1 MNSASKHAVIALL
14 AISIAGCAD
23 KKAKTAPPAQAQAP
37 AQTPAISAGK
47 AGALYPPPLTESQ
60 TQPEESTPPPAPVEA
75 QSQPPEPPPSP
86 PPSTKKSTSHK
97 QKPSPGK
104 PAAGQPGSTQA
115 AGSEPATQPAG
126 QAAAATTP
134 ATTETPTDV
143 AASGEPAASSPI
155 GELTP
160 GDTPGQ
166 AEKGKETADLIA
178 NTENGLNSIKKS
190 LTPQEQETFNQIKTF
205 LNKAKIALTNQDLD
219 GAFILA
225 TKAKVLLD
233 ELNKAY

>member
-1 MNSASKHAVIALL
+1 MNSASKHAVVALL

-23 KKAKTAPPAQAQAP
+23 KKAQTAPPPPQAQA
-37 AQTPAISAGK
+37 PAISAGK

-60 TQPEESTPPPAPVEA
+60 TQPVESTPPPAPVEA
-75 QSQPPEPPPSP
+75 QSQPPAPPPSP

-97 QKPSPGK
+97 QKPAAGK

-115 AGSEPATQPAG
+115 AGSEAGTPSTG
-126 QAAAATTP
+126 QAATP
-134 ATTETPTDV
+134 AATTETPTDI

-166 AEKGKETADLIA
+166 AEKGKETTDLIT
-178 NTENGLNSIKKS
+178 NTENGLNSIKRPLS
-190 LTPQEQETFNQIKTF
+190 NQEQETVNQIKTF
-205 LNKAKIALTNQDLD
+205 LTKAKTALTNQDLD

-233 ELNKAY
+233 ELNKT